1 MKRQNFIKN
10 TLSVIICL
18 VLIAAIALTMT
29 ACGNKTA
36 NSSEK
41 EDSQTLTESVQTLGE
56 GATEFN
62 LTVSDKEGKE
72 TVFTVKT
79 DKKTV
84 GDALLEVELIDG
96 EMGDYGLYVKT
107 VNGITADF
115 DTDKSYWAFY
125 ENGEYAVS
133 GVDMTK
139 IDEKVKYSLEYTKE

>member
-1 MKRQNFIKN
+1 MKRQNFINKL
-10 TLSVIICL
+10 LSVIICL

-41 EDSQTLTESVQTLGE
+41 EDSQTLTEPVQTLGE

-84 GDALLEVELIDG
+84 GEALLEVELIDG

-107 VNGITADF
+107 VNGITADY
-115 DTDKSYWAFY
+115 DTDGTYWAFY
-125 ENGEYAVS
+125 IDGKYATT
-133 GVDMTK
+133 GVDATE
-139 IDEKVKYSLEYTKE
+139 ITEGARYSLVIEK

>member
-1 MKRQNFIKN
+1 MKRQNFINKL
-10 TLSVIICL
+10 LSVITCL

-84 GDALLEVELIDG
+84 GEALLDVKLIDG
-96 EMGDYGLYVKT
+96 EKGDYGLYIKT
-107 VNGITADF
+107 VNGITADY
-115 DTDKSYWAFY
+115 DTDGTYWAFY
-125 ENGEYAVS
+125 IDGKYATS
-133 GVDMTK
+133 GVDTTEITK
-139 IDEKVKYSLEYTKE
+139 GASYALVIEK